1 MTVRENIRIANCSGY
16 YGDKLSAAKDLVEG
30 GPVDFLTGDYLAEL
44 TMGILYSQ
52 RLKRGAEMGYVGT
65 FLKQY
70 KDIAQTCQSKG
81 IKIVVNAGGLNPRSM
96 AGELNKINQELS
108 LDMKVAHI
116 DGDDIVGDLKMLQDK
131 GEEFTHMDKNIPLS
145 SSGCQVLTANVY
157 LGAWGIVKALDLGAD
172 VVVCPRVTDASLV
185 IGPAAWKFGWKRN
198 DFDKLAGA
206 LAAGHIIECGAQ
218 TTGGNYAFFEEVETF
233 KNIGYPIAEIYED
246 GSFMITKHDDTG
258 GLISS
263 GTVTAQLLY
272 EISSPDYINPDVIVH
287 FG

>member
-52 RLKRGAEMGYVGT
+52 RLKRGEEMGYVGT

-96 AGELNKINQELS
+96 AGELNKINEELS

-116 DGDDIVGDLKMLQDK
+116 DGDDIVGFSDVLA
-131 GEEFTHMDKNIPLS
+131 
-145 SSGCQVLTANVY
+145 VLTGW
-157 LGAWGIVKALDLGAD
+157 GACEKT
-172 VVVCPRVTDASLV
+172 P
-185 IGPAAWKFGWKRN
+185 
-198 DFDKLAGA
+198 
-206 LAAGHIIECGAQ
+206 
-218 TTGGNYAFFEEVETF
+218 
-233 KNIGYPIAEIYED
+233 
-246 GSFMITKHDDTG
+246 
-258 GLISS
+258 
-263 GTVTAQLLY
+263 
-272 EISSPDYINPDVIVH
+272 
-287 FG
+287 

>member
-52 RLKRGAEMGYVGT
+52 RLKRGEEMGYVGT

-108 LDMKVAHI
+108 LVVEIQHFKDMMLKESEI
-116 DGDDIVGDLKMLQDK
+116 YLDGDSVNQYQ
-131 GEEFTHMDKNIPLS
+131 LS
-145 SSGCQVLTANVY
+145 KQRG
-157 LGAWGIVKALDLGAD
+157 K
-172 VVVCPRVTDASLV
+172 
-185 IGPAAWKFGWKRN
+185 
-198 DFDKLAGA
+198 
-206 LAAGHIIECGAQ
+206 
-218 TTGGNYAFFEEVETF
+218 
-233 KNIGYPIAEIYED
+233 
-246 GSFMITKHDDTG
+246 
-258 GLISS
+258 
-263 GTVTAQLLY
+263 QL
-272 EISSPDYINPDVIVH
+272 S
-287 FG
+287 